1 VTPVRLTATA
11 RRDVANALAQSEKQV
26 GRAGRRRY
34 RLLLEQAFA
43 DLAED
48 PQRPGARVDPD
59 LPPDLRLYP
68 IRLSRARVPLADRVG
83 RPRHVV
89 VFRLDKDG
97 VIVTRLLDEA
107 MDMPRRATEPRD
119 G

>member
-1 VTPVRLTATA
+1 MTSVRLTATA

-34 RLLLEQAFA
+34 RLLLEQALA

-48 PQRPGARVDPD
+48 PRRPGARADPD

-68 IRLSRARVPLADRVG
+68 IRLSRARLPLADRVG

-89 VFRLDKDG
+89 IFRLEKDG
-97 VIVTRLLDEA
+97 VVVTRVLDEA
-107 MDMPRRATEPRD
+107 MDLPGRVSEQP